1 MSEPIQNPTTE
12 EAPEIASEALHTGSP
27 LSGDPT
33 TDPRDE
39 EIVRLREA
47 LSRSQADYANLVKRT
62 EREQDESRKYLTAKL
77 LLSLL
82 LSVDHL
88 ERAVTI
94 KDGVEGDT
102 FVDGVRS
109 VLVGFQ
115 KYLSSYRVEKFS
127 SIGEEVDGE
136 KHEVMSQ

>member
-12 EAPEIASEALHTGSP
+12 EAPEISSEALNTESP

-33 TDPRDE
+33 DLRDE
-39 EIVRLREA
+39 EIVRLRDA

-82 LSVDHL
+82 PSVDHL

-109 VLVGFQ
+109 VLAGLQ
-115 KYLSSYRVEKFS
+115 KYLSSHRVEKFS
-127 SIGEEVDGE
+127 SLGEEVDGE